1 MSIIT
6 KIIKDEICERC
17 EGKKIIRTI
26 SFLRGKLKQ
35 NWTKCQTCDG
45 TGRFV
50 EKYSY
55 YIDDNQKI
63 AFDGEEGK

>member
-6 KIIKDEICERC
+6 KIIKDETCSRC
-17 EGKKIIRTI
+17 EGKKIIHTI
-26 SFLRGKLKQ
+26 SFVRGKLKQ
-35 NWTKCQTCDG
+35 NWTKCPTCDG
-45 TGRFV
+45 SGRFV

-55 YIDDNQKI
+55 YIDDKQKI